1 MRVEISIA
9 KEKAAKNA
17 KGVNGGLE
25 RRNDPSNQQAI

>member
-9 KEKAAKNA
+9 KEKAENA